1 MDSAPLKCTSIKTQI
16 NAYFCIMNLIYL
28 DNAATTSM
36 DPEVIQVM
44 QSSMK
49 HNFGNPSSTH
59 QFGRKAKSA
68 LETAR
73 KNIAHHFN
81 VTASEIVFT
90 SGGTEADN
98 LILHNAVTHLGV
110 QRIISTKIEHHAVSH
125 TIAHLHEKYGTIVE
139 NVDIDEFGT
148 VDLEHLEALL
158 SNSTQKTLVSLM
170 LINNE
175 IGNILPADAVCA
187 LCKKYNALFHS
198 DTVQVVGH
206 YPLDLQKT
214 PIDFIVA
221 SAHKFHGPK
230 GVGFA
235 FFRKGFGIMPMFY
248 GGDQER
254 GARSSTENVHAIL
267 GMETALDIAIGGMEH
282 DKIKIQKI
290 KNYFIQELKKLNS
303 KIAFNGLSA
312 DVNNGT
318 YTILN
323 VRFPS
328 DNDMLLFSLDLAGI
342 AVSGGSACQSGSN
355 SGSHVLQEI
364 LKDTASNNTSIRF
377 SFSKLTT
384 YQDID
389 TTLLKLQ
396 ALL

>member
-1 MDSAPLKCTSIKTQI
+1 MDSAPLKCISTKIQI
-16 NAYFCIMNLIYL
+16 NTYFCIMNLIYL
-28 DNAATTSM
+28 DSAATTSM
-36 DPEVIQVM
+36 DPEVIKVM

-90 SGGTEADN
+90 AGGTEADN

-125 TIAHLHEKYGTIVE
+125 TITHLQKKYGIAVDYL
-139 NVDIDEFGT
+139 NVDEFGT
-148 VDLEHLEALL
+148 ADLEHLEALL
-158 SNSTQKTLVSLM
+158 SNTTQKTLVSLM

-175 IGNILPADAVCA
+175 IGNILPVDLVCA
-187 LCKKYNALFHS
+187 LCNKYNALFHS

-214 PIDFIVA
+214 PIDFMVA

-235 FFRKGFGIMPMFY
+235 FFRKGFGIMPMFH

-254 GARSSTENVHAIL
+254 GARSSTENFHAIL

-290 KNYFIQELKKLNS
+290 KNYFIQQLKKLNS

-312 DVNNGT
+312 DADKGT

-328 DNDMLLFSLDLAGI
+328 NNEMLLFSLDLAGI
-342 AVSGGSACQSGSN
+342 AVSGGSACQSGSS

-364 LKDTASNNTSIRF
+364 LKDRASNNTSIRF

-384 YQDID
+384 QQDID

>member
-1 MDSAPLKCTSIKTQI
+1 MDSALLKCTSIKTQI
-16 NAYFCIMNLIYL
+16 NSYFCIMNLIYL

-110 QRIISTKIEHHAVSH
+110 QRIVSTKIEHHAVSH
-125 TIAHLHEKYGTIVE
+125 TIEHLHEKYGTIVE

-158 SNSTQKTLVSLM
+158 SNSNQKTLVSLM

-235 FFRKGFGIMPMFY
+235 FFRKGFGIMPMFH